1 MTTKK
6 LETYHAKRDFN
17 KTTEPKGSLKKP
29 PSHIFVIQK
38 HNASHL
44 HYDLR
49 LEVDGVLKSWA
60 VPKGVPKVYDEKH
73 LAIQTEDHPLEY
85 AKFEGVIPAGEYGGG
100 TVKIWD
106 SGTYEQIISE
116 TKPQKDMPSALEDG
130 AIKFILKG
138 KKYKGT
144 YAMVRFKIEHN
155 KSQWLIFRIPKDA

>member
-6 LETYHAKRDFN
+6 LETYHTKRDFN
-17 KTTEPKGSLKKP
+17 KTAEPKGEITASGKN
-29 PSHIFVIQK
+29 IFVIQK

-60 VPKGVPKVYDEKH
+60 VPKGIPKAYDEKH

-85 AKFEGVIPAGEYGGG
+85 AKFEGIIPAGEYGGG

-116 TKPQKDMPSALEDG
+116 NKPQKDMPSALKHG
-130 AIKFILKG
+130 SIKFRFKG
-138 KKYKGT
+138 KKFKGT
-144 YAMVRFKIEHN
+144 YAMIRFKEEHN
-155 KSQWLIFRIPKDA
+155 KSEWLIFRIAKDA